1 MMHACVQP
9 LTVARFACHA
19 SVAVLMSVLYHD
31 VGAAVDKSRDHTS
44 ALFFHSL
51 IIMFA
56 AMMPTVQTCALH
68 LQLPYSY
75 TLRDFTLLTRLEPR
89 RAKPDLDY

>member
-1 MMHACVQP
+1 MYEYHYSLCLCARMQP

-56 AMMPTVQTCALH
+56 AMMPTVQTCALQFH
-68 LQLPYSY
+68 Y
-75 TLRDFTLLTRLEPR
+75 TVTV
-89 RAKPDLDY
+89 Y